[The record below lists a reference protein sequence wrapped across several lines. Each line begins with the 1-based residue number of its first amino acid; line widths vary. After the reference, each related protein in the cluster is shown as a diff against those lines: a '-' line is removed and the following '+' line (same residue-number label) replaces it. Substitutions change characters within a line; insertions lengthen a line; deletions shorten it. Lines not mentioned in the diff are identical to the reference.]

1 MSRPAPA
8 SITVAKP
15 SDFILPEFDVEPLV
29 TALENVNAVYL
40 YHQPAMIQGLPADD
54 YAGAGTA
61 GATYLLP
68 VIPSADGLPYTFQL
82 ATTAATTITRT
93 YYESSDTT
101 ISGATYSSIGTVT
114 GSSGASG
121 IVADGPYTIAATT
134 RHLKIVFDA
143 APSTM
148 YPEAICV
155 YPTPAASVPAPTA
168 AGFVAYDDGLY
179 DTATGA
185 PIHKE
190 LLDRCR
196 KSTLAVWHDRKQCGF
211 SLFCNTDPDGDEGET
226 HMIEIGSTDSI
237 TMPIARMRL
246 PGYMASARMTAK
258 AIGISAGATVTDG
271 ITITLKGD
279 DTAVIELDASG
290 AVVSGSASVT
300 PTGDDLARYVDVSVE
315 LSGESIAAF
324 ELHSLII
331 WPEAA

>member
-29 TALENVNAVYL
+29 VALENVNAVYL
-40 YHQPAMIQGLPADD
+40 YHQPAMLQGLPADE
-54 YAGAGTA
+54 YSGGTE

-68 VIPSADGLPYTFQL
+68 VIPSVDGLPYTFQL
-82 ATTAATTITRT
+82 ATTAATDVDRT
-93 YYESSDTT
+93 YYESSDAT
-101 ISGATYSSIGTVT
+101 ISGATYSSIGTDSGT
-114 GSSGASG
+114 SGATG
-121 IVADGPYTIAATT
+121 IITDGPYTIAAAT
-134 RHLKIVFDA
+134 RHIKIVYATA
-143 APSTM
+143 ATIF
-148 YPEAICV
+148 PEAICI
-155 YPTPAASVPAPTA
+155 YPTPAASVPAPTD
-168 AGFVAYDDGLY
+168 AGFIAYDDGLY

-185 PIHKE
+185 PMHKE

-196 KSTLAVWHDRKQCGF
+196 KSTLAVWHDRKQCGY

-226 HMIEIGSTDSI
+226 HKISIGSGESI

-246 PGYMASARMTAK
+246 PGYAASARLTAK
-258 AIGISAGATVTDG
+258 AIGITAGATVTDG
-271 ITITLKGD
+271 ITITLKGKD
-279 DTAVIELDASG
+279 SAVIQLDASG
-290 AVVSGSASVT
+290 AVESGSASVT
-300 PTGDDLARYVDVSVE
+300 PDGDDLARFVDVSLV